1 MLGADDRYLL
11 TPLSGTL
18 KGNENQF
25 YIYSGAG
32 FEVADVSYI
41 PEKSYS
47 RESDLSSTE
56 SIGFEIS
63 ELEKFKCGNA

>member
-1 MLGADDRYLL
+1 MTGTCSLHYLE
-11 TPLSGTL
+11 LSRET
-18 KGNENQF
+18 KTSS
-25 YIYSGAG
+25 IYSGAG